1 MLALYRKY
9 RPRSLAEVIGQPQ
22 VTEPLSAALKSGKLS
37 HSYLFTGPRG
47 CGKTSVARILAH
59 ELNGFPYELEDSYL
73 DIIEIDAA
81 SNTGVDNIRDLRE
94 KALIAPSEGKYKVYI
109 IDEVHMLSKPAFNAL
124 LKTLEEPPAHVVFI
138 LATTDLEKV
147 PVTIT
152 SRSQV
157 FRFRLASAETMFSH
171 LRSICDA
178 EKIKISD
185 SALRVIISRGGGS
198 FRDTLSLLDQIST
211 VSDGKS
217 ELSESTIANLLGL
230 PLDSTVSDLLSAYAS
245 GNATALTS
253 TLKSLLSEGL
263 KPESL
268 AEALIAKIISA
279 PSPALLPLL
288 EKLPFVSAPFPEAK
302 LLVALLS
309 DLKSENSSGLGR
321 GSASSSEATK
331 ENSRIFSGEN
341 GQGQNVAGATRL
353 LGDESLS
360 GTRSGQTETT
370 KELRPK
376 VAALPADRLNDAEN
390 PTEFSLARKNLPTAS
405 PKAGTTLTSALQQQ
419 LTKCTIQESPDAIHI
434 YPKQNVTKLILSREN
449 NQELLRAYFAKPFVI
464 HSPADAPVEKSPEI
478 QAISDIMGNVTEVN
492 TNQDGGVPF

>member
-288 EKLPFVSAPFPEAK
+288 EKLPSVSAPFPEAK

-309 DLKSENSSGLGR
+309 DLKSENSSGLWR

-341 GQGQNVAGATRL
+341 GQGQNVAGATR
-353 LGDESLS
+353 
-360 GTRSGQTETT
+360 T
-370 KELRPK
+370 
-376 VAALPADRLNDAEN
+376 ALPADRLNDAEN

-419 LTKCTIQESPDAIHI
+419 LAKCTIQESPDAIHI

>member
-9 RPRSLAEVIGQPQ
+9 RPRSLAEVVGQPQ

-217 ELSESTIANLLGL
+217 ELSESTITNLLGL

-288 EKLPFVSAPFPEAK
+288 EKLPSVSAPFPEAK

-321 GSASSSEATK
+321 ESDGPFEATK
-331 ENSRIFSGEN
+331 ENSRIFRDGREGE
-341 GQGQNVAGATRL
+341 QNVAGAARTA
-353 LGDESLS
+353 
-360 GTRSGQTETT
+360 
-370 KELRPK
+370 LR
-376 VAALPADRLNDAEN
+376 AARPDVEKN
-390 PTEFSLARKNLPTAS
+390 PTEFSLARKDPPTAS

-419 LTKCTIQESPDAIHI
+419 LAKCTIQESPDAIHI